1 MTGYVVVRTEQF
13 LPFSWK
19 DTSKMVA
26 LLKYQAFC
34 HRVLKL
40 IGFKLY
46 MVITSTEL
54 YLFMLLVVDTDCD
67 RSVLLESLLLNSLE
81 RITC

>member
-1 MTGYVVVRTEQF
+1 
-13 LPFSWK
+13 
-19 DTSKMVA
+19 MVA

-46 MVITSTEL
+46 MVITSTEV
-54 YLFMLLVVDTDCD
+54 YLFMLLVVDSDCD
-67 RSVLLESLLLNSLE
+67 MNVLLVTAFELDRKNHMLSE
-81 RITC
+81 